1 MLLSWHDYRYYP
13 YERELALLELRS
25 LFDDPIV
32 GETEQG
38 VELSANGGSLPAKTG
53 SRLTYF
59 AEVQHGRDRFPTLQ
73 SQLEATARS
82 GRKRQATRY
91 SVHGL
96 HEYKG
101 KFNPQV
107 VRALLNIFD
116 IGPDQSVLDPFCG
129 SGTTLVECSHMG
141 VISHGIDVNPLAVYV
156 SNAKLKALGTP
167 ITKLQASL
175 HLLTTKLNTD
185 ARGLS
190 DSLDDSER
198 TAYLRSWF
206 RSDILQAIERL
217 RILICELARDQAPI
231 FLTIASNLLRA
242 YSQQDPRDLRIRRRR
257 SPLPTNSFYDAFS
270 RGASIALERIE
281 AAQSVLGTRFP
292 ANRAE
297 LGDIVGCT
305 ADQFSAQFDSAIT
318 SPPYAMALPYIDTQ
332 RLSLVWLGLVSP
344 DRIRALEAELIGS
357 REFRGVDR
365 SELRAT
371 MASNTAG
378 LPQAEAMFCRQ
389 LHGALDSRDGFR
401 RQAVP
406 ILLYRYFVAMQGSF
420 ESILRLLRPGAP
432 FALIVG
438 RNHSTIGGD
447 RYDIDTPTHLA
458 NLASNVGWLVSDML
472 PLQTYRRYGY
482 HVNNAV
488 ASEVLVVLKKP

>member
-1 MLLSWHDYRYYP
+1 MLLRWHDYRYYP
-13 YERELALLELRS
+13 YERELALLELQS

-32 GETEQG
+32 GENEQG
-38 VELSANGGSLPAKTG
+38 VELSANGRSLPAKTG

-59 AEVQHGRDRFPTLQ
+59 AEVKHGRDRFPTLQ
-73 SQLEATARS
+73 RQLEATARS

-107 VRALLNIFD
+107 VRALLNIFN

-141 VISHGIDVNPLAVYV
+141 ITSHGIDVNPLAVYV

-167 ITKLQASL
+167 IKKLQGSL
-175 HLLTTKLNTD
+175 HLITNKLSTGSSLTD
-185 ARGLS
+185 GLCEN
-190 DSLDDSER
+190 ER

-257 SPLPTNSFYDAFS
+257 SPLPTSSFYDAFS

-281 AAQSVLGTRFP
+281 GAQSVLGTRFP
-292 ANRAE
+292 ASRAE

-357 REFRGVDR
+357 REFRGSDR
-365 SELRAT
+365 SDLRTT
-371 MASNTAG
+371 MASNTAD
-378 LPQAEAMFCRQ
+378 LPQAEAVFCKKLQ
-389 LHGALDSRDGFR
+389 GALDSRDGFR

-406 ILLYRYFVAMQGSF
+406 ILLYRYFAAMQGSF

-432 FALIVG
+432 FSLIVG

-447 RYDIDTPTHLA
+447 RYDIDTPIHLA
-458 NLASNVGWLVSDML
+458 NLASNVGWIVSDML